1 MTKILKSKYN
11 SSGERCVDSCLHYGE
26 LRFKNEDGSPVN
38 IEIPM
43 DKYEEAIGDFEDRIK
58 EGMTQSTLEPKK
70 ILKRGNFTY
79 NQAKLIANEGKVKGI
94 DFFGIDGSIET
105 EHILGMSGCIE
116 YALSIWNGDS
126 KEDALFKSIIRS
138 IKVFGEDFIHS
149 LSLDNTV
156 DVKEYIRFA
165 NNLNSTSNSL
175 NFKLYKYKNH
185 AIDEDFY
192 LEDKKNYEKI
202 NNVKLTLGIL
212 GGSLAFFILGAA
224 TQYGKL
230 INNIIAYLILNVI
243 FIGLGAFVSAKGS
256 KFILDKYIKNTN
268 KEVMQMFNEEVER
281 VSYENLL
288 TEKEIHIILKN
299 ITKGE
304 FSQLLLDM
312 KGSVNKKISSVNI
325 VNKESKFILDAR
337 KYVILPNE
345 YEIKQALDML
355 VNDYKEK
362 LEIEYNVGSID

>member
-26 LRFKNEDGSPVN
+26 LRFINEDGSPVN

-43 DKYEEAIGDFEDRIK
+43 DKYEEAIGDFADRRK

-79 NQAKLIANEGKVKGI
+79 NQAKLIASEGKVKGI
-94 DFFGIDGSIET
+94 DFFNIDGSVET

-116 YALSIWNGDS
+116 YALAIWNGES

-156 DVKEYIRFA
+156 DETEYIRFA

-175 NFKLYKYKNH
+175 DLKLYQYKNH
-185 AIDEDFY
+185 AIDEKIY
-192 LEDKKNYEKI
+192 LEDEKSYEKI
-202 NNVKLTLGIL
+202 NNVKLTLGVL
-212 GGSLAFFILGAA
+212 GGLLTFFILGIF

-230 INNIIAYLILNVI
+230 IDNTIAYLILNVI
-243 FIGLGAFVSAKGS
+243 FIGLGSFVSVKVS
-256 KFILDKYIKNTN
+256 KFVLESYIKNTN

-288 TEKEIHIILKN
+288 TEKEIYIILKN
-299 ITKGE
+299 VTKGE

-312 KGSVNKKISSVNI
+312 KGSVNKKISSINI

-345 YEIKQALDML
+345 YEIKQALAIL
-355 VNDYKEK
+355 VNEYKEK
-362 LEIEYNVGSID
+362 LEVEYNVGSVD